1 MLKNMDRE
9 DLTRLLLRLLIV
21 FVAMMILVVGCNY
34 LLPVLGRLVSFA
46 LIICL
51 PFVIAWI
58 IAIITRPF
66 VRFLRHKNHLPQ
78 TLSVLLVIGGLL
90 FLLFGFL
97 YIIISHIAYKLSH
110 ITDELVLLQ
119 QGLESFSARL
129 HDWLSGLPGGGG
141 LLDQT
146 DMWKSAANFFAD
158 QVDKL
163 FTSLPQL
170 LLDMPTVMLF
180 LLVIF
185 VAAFFFCR
193 DEDLPSR
200 FLCRL
205 MPVAKRERV
214 ARAFSSWENII
225 GGWARAQ
232 LILSS
237 ISTALCIGAYF
248 ILGVDDALAMGLL
261 TGALDALP
269 MLGAGFLLI
278 PWIMICFLLGDSQMA
293 VALAIFFLI
302 LLAVRNLLEPK
313 MIGDRIGLH
322 PLAALAA
329 AFIGWQLGGVWGLF
343 FGPLVLAFAL
353 AFYRLHKQL

>member
-9 DLTRLLLRLLIV
+9 DLSRLLLRLLIV
-21 FVAMMILVVGCNY
+21 FVAMMILIVGCNY
-34 LLPVLGRLVSFA
+34 LLPVLGRLLGFA

-51 PFVIAWI
+51 PFIIAWI
-58 IAIITRPF
+58 IAIITRP
-66 VRFLRHKNHLPQ
+66 VMRFLRHKTHLPQ

-110 ITDELVLLQ
+110 MADELASLQ
-119 QGLESFSARL
+119 QGLGIFSDRL
-129 HDWLSGLPGGGG
+129 HEWLSGLPGGGG
-141 LLDQT
+141 LLNQADL
-146 DMWKSAANFFAD
+146 WKAAADFFAD
-158 QVDKL
+158 QVDKI
-163 FTSLPQL
+163 FASLPQL

-180 LLVIF
+180 MLVVL

-193 DEDLPSR
+193 DEELPSR

-205 MPVAKRERV
+205 TPPAKRERM

-232 LILSS
+232 LLLSS

-248 ILGVDDALAMGLL
+248 ALGVEDALAMGLL

-278 PWIMICFLLGDSQMA
+278 PWIIICFLLGDSQMA
-293 VALAIFFLI
+293 VALSIFYLI
-302 LLAVRNLLEPK
+302 LVAVRNLLEPK
-313 MIGDRIGLH
+313 MVGDRIGLH
-322 PLAALAA
+322 PVAALAA

-353 AFYRLHKQL
+353 TFYRLHKQL